1 MVDESKLASEITTD
15 AVDFSFGELLSDC
28 LETLLVGVPLRAVI

>member
-1 MVDESKLASEITTD
+1 LERGGGVTLDRVVFLDID
-15 AVDFSFGELLSDC
+15 GVLLSDC